1 MKLRDKIIFITI
13 SILIITL
20 NNIFIFT
27 DKEYYSENEFR
38 YLTKFNEIT
47 FDKIINRETMDNI
60 EEYISDHYPFRESFI
75 KIKNRFELLIGK
87 QSINNVIVIDKY
99 LIEQYNGF
107 DNKDKL
113 IDVLNTFKDNNDIDI
128 SLMLVPTSIS
138 INTNYLNK
146 YQNTDEQINDI
157 KYIYNNLDNINK
169 IDVYN
174 TLKKENKNKEMYYK
188 TDHHWTTF
196 GALEAYKVFSKNN
209 ENIDLRKVSSKFRGT
224 IYSKVLISD
233 LYDDI
238 YIYDIS
244 DELKVTYYLGTK
256 NDIKESVYNFSY
268 LDSKDKYSIFLDN
281 NKPLIKIENKSLDKD
296 NNILVIK
303 DSYANSFIPFLTR
316 DYKEIHVID
325 PRYYNLSISEYI
337 KKNKI
342 KEVLFLY
349 NMNTINDDTGIY
361 KIK

>member
-27 DKEYYSENEFR
+27 DKVYYSENEFR

-87 QSINNVIVIDKY
+87 QSINNVIVTDKY

-157 KYIYNNLDNINK
+157 KYIYDKLNNINK
-169 IDVYN
+169 VDVYN